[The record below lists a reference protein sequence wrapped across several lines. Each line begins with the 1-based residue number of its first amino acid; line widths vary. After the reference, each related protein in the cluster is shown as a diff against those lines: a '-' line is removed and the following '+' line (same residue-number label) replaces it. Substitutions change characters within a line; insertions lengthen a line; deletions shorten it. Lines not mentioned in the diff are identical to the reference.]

1 MICRTRSGSAWRR
14 TCRRRSPGQR
24 GRTHRIGAL
33 SVAFRGF
40 CAPARLGLTCRRATD
55 RSGRS
60 RAASI
65 TGAPRVC
72 GRSWRRC
79 SPWRMPAAGS
89 IGTFTT
95 WMRPPCARISTALA
109 RAGMARPGCSP
120 GQGSAGPPPEWFLD
134 QAPPA
139 GGVQG
144 RPIAAVLTGGERHER
159 IALEALLGQVAIRRP
174 GRGSPGSTAAGRGR
188 RKGYSSP
195 TARGRLR
202 LRRVRAVVPGKSTQR
217 RHPTSTAPLI
227 VGAT

>member
-1 MICRTRSGSAWRR
+1 
-14 TCRRRSPGQR
+14 
-24 GRTHRIGAL
+24 
-33 SVAFRGF
+33 
-40 CAPARLGLTCRRATD
+40 
-55 RSGRS
+55 
-60 RAASI
+60 
-65 TGAPRVC
+65 
-72 GRSWRRC
+72 
-79 SPWRMPAAGS
+79 
-89 IGTFTT
+89 
-95 WMRPPCARISTALA
+95 
-109 RAGMARPGCSP
+109 
-120 GQGSAGPPPEWFLD
+120 
-134 QAPPA
+134 
-139 GGVQG
+139 VQG